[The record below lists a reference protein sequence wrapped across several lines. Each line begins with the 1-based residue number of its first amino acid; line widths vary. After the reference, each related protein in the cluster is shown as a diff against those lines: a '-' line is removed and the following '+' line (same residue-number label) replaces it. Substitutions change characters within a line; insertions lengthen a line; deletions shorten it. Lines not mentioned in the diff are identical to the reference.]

1 MAKTHSNDQMTQ
13 RNRSGEEGD
22 SSKTILITGV
32 SQGIGRALALEL
44 AKRGHTIIG
53 CARSQNK
60 LDSLQLELSDASLRN
75 HLLFNLD
82 VRSNDKVREMARTV
96 KDKIGAPDIIVNN
109 AAIMSEKMKM
119 WEIAAEMFHDVIDIN
134 IKGTVNILRHFIPL
148 LIPKS
153 QGIIVN
159 ISSLFGK
166 MGGVQASAYCSSKW
180 AIEGLSKSVAKELPN
195 GMTIVA
201 LDPGIINTERSVS
214 YLGSIASQYQSPQE
228 WALKAAPMI
237 LNLTSVDNGA
247 SLHVDDPGE
256 LPNDDFICFGEKNSN
271 ASIE

>member
-82 VRSNDKVREMARTV
+82 VVCNYLSFS
-96 KDKIGAPDIIVNN
+96 I
-109 AAIMSEKMKM
+109 
-119 WEIAAEMFHDVIDIN
+119 
-134 IKGTVNILRHFIPL
+134 
-148 LIPKS
+148 S
-153 QGIIVN
+153 Q
-159 ISSLFGK
+159 
-166 MGGVQASAYCSSKW
+166 
-180 AIEGLSKSVAKELPN
+180 
-195 GMTIVA
+195 
-201 LDPGIINTERSVS
+201 
-214 YLGSIASQYQSPQE
+214 
-228 WALKAAPMI
+228 
-237 LNLTSVDNGA
+237 
-247 SLHVDDPGE
+247 
-256 LPNDDFICFGEKNSN
+256 
-271 ASIE
+271 